1 MACLNITSL
10 SKHID
15 ELRVLLQNNSLDL
28 LAINETR
35 LNETIAVIMR
45 SVSVAIISFVVI
57 DL

>member
-28 LAINETR
+28 LAINET
-35 LNETIAVIMR
+35 LFFIATD
-45 SVSVAIISFVVI
+45 ADLIISDGFI
-57 DL
+57 S